1 MCKELK
7 YFLVDNAKN
16 SNYTC
21 IISLLWFFCVL
32 GTQFEKMICDAP
44 LSIATFVISS
54 MYFSR
59 QYISN
64 FPGSMI
70 ALHSLELLV
79 PGSYCRDEVVTFLN
93 SENESLPVV
102 AKGNWKGIL
111 NKSNTLAFLITPYTS
126 AKFIIQGRKY
136 CRAIHWL
143 SYAGIPFM
151 AQ

>member
-93 SENESLPVV
+93 SENES
-102 AKGNWKGIL
+102 
-111 NKSNTLAFLITPYTS
+111 
-126 AKFIIQGRKY
+126 
-136 CRAIHWL
+136 
-143 SYAGIPFM
+143 
-151 AQ
+151 